1 MKIIIL
7 SDANSIHTRRW
18 ASALSHKSIELIV
31 FSLFALKE
39 ELLSFYYNNKIRV
52 ISADLEKYGITKYS
66 PVLIKP
72 IYFLALKKLKKEIK
86 SFSPDLI
93 HAHYASSYGILAAL
107 CKFKPYYISIWG
119 DDIVIRKK
127 NFLLKKLLKYSFKNS
142 ENLFSTSNIIDDHI
156 KNEFNCRTTI
166 IPFGV
171 DTNLFKP
178 IKAMKGKPIKIGIIK
193 SLEPY
198 NGIEYLIDA
207 FNILMKKKIL
217 DVELKILGEGSN
229 AKKLKKYVNNLGLN
243 DHVIFEG
250 QIKHTDIV
258 PYYNELSIF
267 ACPSLRESFGVS
279 VLEASACGLPVIAN
293 NIGGLKD
300 IVVHGKTGY
309 LIDTLNIKEFA
320 FYLEKLIL
328 DNDLRKKMG
337 KNGRNFT
344 KEKYEWSNCV
354 DSLISNY

>member
-1 MKIIIL
+1 MKFKIGISGDLINSDGLPCFGEGSLEKIYNRKDLQMEWMNPSIAELSQDLTAKYDAILLNLPKANGESVKRNDCRLKII
-7 SDANSIHTRRW
+7 SR
-18 ASALSHKSIELIV
+18 
-31 FSLFALKE
+31 
-39 ELLSFYYNNKIRV
+39 
-52 ISADLEKYGITKYS
+52 
-66 PVLIKP
+66 
-72 IYFLALKKLKKEIK
+72 
-86 SFSPDLI
+86 
-93 HAHYASSYGILAAL
+93 
-107 CKFKPYYISIWG
+107 
-119 DDIVIRKK
+119 
-127 NFLLKKLLKYSFKNS
+127 
-142 ENLFSTSNIIDDHI
+142 
-156 KNEFNCRTTI
+156 
-166 IPFGV
+166 FGV
-171 DTNLFKP
+171 GFDSVD
-178 IKAMKGKPIKIGIIK
+178 IKAMKDKPIKIGIIK

-229 AKKLKKYVNNLGLN
+229 AKKLKNYVNNLGLN
-243 DHVIFEG
+243 DYVIFEG